1 MVTPWRL
8 SGSGRTSELSNLDTT
23 EEDRDRA
30 TDRAERHDG
39 ARPRVAISALKR
51 REDPGDVG
59 RIPIHYVHAVLA
71 AGGIPEVL
79 SAYEL
84 HPEEEPPEGLTVRTS
99 VHPDDR
105 SLLDGIAG
113 LVLSGGGDVDPTL
126 YGQEPH
132 PRISNVNPLRDHLE
146 MTLADV
152 AVERDLLFLAICRGM
167 QLLNVHLGG
176 TLEQNLSDVADRLP
190 HDRDRPRVEAVHRV
204 KLMEDSLLS
213 WCLGT
218 AETGVNSH
226 HHQALDRV
234 APPRA
239 RSVGPRT
246 ASSRPSN
253 RRSTPGSWV
262 SNRHPEVMAPVHHD
276 QAQIFDCFV
285 RAVRRFETAVSISA

>member
-1 MVTPWRL
+1 M
-8 SGSGRTSELSNLDTT
+8 
-23 EEDRDRA
+23 
-30 TDRAERHDG
+30 
-39 ARPRVAISALKR
+39 AISALKR

-79 SAYEL
+79 SSYEL

-99 VHPDDR
+99 VDSDDR

-126 YGQEPH
+126 YGQDPH

-152 AVERDLLFLAICRGM
+152 AVERDLPFLAICRGM

-213 WCLGT
+213 RCLGT

-234 APPRA
+234 AAPLREIGWA
-239 RSVGPRT
+239 EDGVLEAVESTEHSWIVGVQ
-246 ASSRPSN
+246 
-253 RRSTPGSWV
+253 W
-262 SNRHPEVMAPVHHD
+262 HPEVMAPVHHD

>member
-1 MVTPWRL
+1 MV
-8 SGSGRTSELSNLDTT
+8 
-23 EEDRDRA
+23 
-30 TDRAERHDG
+30 
-39 ARPRVAISALKR
+39 ISALKR
-51 REDPGDVG
+51 GEDNGDVG
-59 RIPIHYVHAVLA
+59 RIPLHYVQAVRA

-84 HPEEEPPEGLTVRTS
+84 HPDEEPPEGLTVRTS
-99 VHPDDR
+99 VDPDDR

-113 LVLSGGGDVDPTL
+113 LVLSGGGDVDPAL

-132 PRISNVNPLRDHLE
+132 ARTSNVNPLRDRLE

-152 AVERDLLFLAICRGM
+152 AIERDLPFLAICRGM

-176 TLEQNLSDVADRLP
+176 TLEQHLADVAGRLP

-204 KLMEDSLLS
+204 KLKEDSLLS
-213 WCLGT
+213 RCLGT

-234 APPRA
+234 AAPLREIGWA
-239 RSVGPRT
+239 EDGVLEAVEST
-246 ASSRPSN
+246 AH
-253 RRSTPGSWV
+253 SWV
-262 SNRHPEVMAPVHHD
+262 VGVQWHPEVMAPVHHD

-285 RAVRRFETAVSISA
+285 KAVRRFETAVPISA